1 VTFIYKKGSERLL
14 QHITGTNEN
23 EVIRQALV
31 WSEKNSLSITTEA
44 LERLQGAFE
53 HERSTETELLQNSQN
68 GSATDEID
76 STLEKFYPARR
87 STSELSA
94 K

>member
-1 VTFIYKKGSERLL
+1 VTFIYEKGSERLL
-14 QHITGTNEN
+14 QHITGTNED

-31 WSEKNSLSITTEA
+31 WSERNSLSITTEA

-87 STSELSA
+87 ST
-94 K
+94 